1 MSRVLVVK
9 SYVAEIRLYYA
20 FFNTIIITIK

>member
-9 SYVAEIRLYYA
+9 SYVAEIRLNYA
-20 FFNTIIITIK
+20 FFNIIIITIK